1 MFIVFKDELCSLK
14 STFDCID
21 AYSRFVVYFFYI
33 IWTGAC
39 ISRDIIIETFNFQK
53 SKMRDTTGN
62 QLSIIWFAFRCA
74 KCLSVMFG
82 IIGKLR
88 FWINYILTSFDF
100 YAEIQAKNWT
110 ANNRSFHGQ
119 KSSGQS
125 RKIVE
130 KYLRSFPYRSCI
142 LKNANCLRNSFYPT
156 KINRLFTHYA
166 NGKYNR

>member
-1 MFIVFKDELCSLK
+1 MFIMLKDEICSLI

-33 IWTGAC
+33 IWRGAC

-62 QLSIIWFAFRCA
+62 QLSIIWFVLRCA

-100 YAEIQAKNWT
+100 LCRNTGQKIGRQIIEV
-110 ANNRSFHGQ
+110 FHGQ
-119 KSSGQS
+119 KWSEQS

-130 KYLRSFPYRSCI
+130 KI
-142 LKNANCLRNSFYPT
+142 LTIVSIQLLLIEKCQ
-156 KINRLFTHYA
+156 LFT
-166 NGKYNR
+166 